1 MHFLLQEKS
10 RKRSEFVIFSCFKDS
25 ASKEARGAKFLA
37 CERQALRGTRAVGR
51 EKEGELSTTSLQFE

>member
-25 ASKEARGAKFLA
+25 ASKETARGAKLLA
-37 CERQALRGTRAVGR
+37 CEQALPGGHSGGGAEKGRRACNYV
-51 EKEGELSTTSLQFE
+51 SPI